1 MRIGHG
7 FDIHAFS
14 QQEKKNLIL
23 GGVKIP
29 NVPGVISHSDGDVVL
44 HAVMDALLGAATLG
58 DIGRL
63 FPDDNEAYKSANSR
77 ILLRTCWQHIKD
89 MCGYLI
95 GNIDIT
101 IITQIPF
108 IRPYVTPMRINIS
121 KDLKCDLNQ
130 VNIKATT
137 TEKLGFIGRKEGI
150 ACNAITLLFPDK
162 N

>member
-7 FDIHAFS
+7 FDVHAFS
-14 QQEKKNLIL
+14 QKTERSLIL
-23 GGVKIP
+23 GGVKIL
-29 NVPGVISHSDGDVVL
+29 NIPGVISHSDGDVVL
-44 HAVMDALLGAATLG
+44 HAVIDALLGAAALG

-77 ILLRTCWQHIKD
+77 ILLRTCWQHIRD
-89 MCGYLI
+89 MSYVI

-101 IITQIPF
+101 IITQLPLIQ
-108 IRPYVTPMRINIS
+108 PYVTPMRINLS
-121 KDLKCDLNQ
+121 EDLQCDLKQ
-130 VNIKATT
+130 INIKATT

-150 ACNAITLLFPDK
+150 ACDAIVLLLTDM

>member
-14 QQEKKNLIL
+14 QQENNLIL

-29 NVPGVISHSDGDVVL
+29 NLPGVISHSDGDVVL
-44 HAVMDALLGAATLG
+44 HAVMDALLGAAALG
-58 DIGRL
+58 DIGKL
-63 FPDDNEAYKSANSR
+63 FPDDNQDYKSANSR
-77 ILLRTCWQHIKD
+77 ILLRTCWQQIRD
-89 MCGYLI
+89 MCYII
-95 GNIDIT
+95 GNIDVT
-101 IITQIPF
+101 IITQIPL
-108 IRPYVTPMRINIS
+108 IRPYVTPMCLNLS
-121 KDLKCDLNQ
+121 KDLECKLNQ

-150 ACNAITLLFPDK
+150 ACNAIILLVPEK